1 MLGRVASQGVESAG
15 PALPRIQGS
24 LLPTWSTV
32 SGGRYVLNLPRKA
45 EPGFW
50 MGREKEGERK
60 GSQPRKGDRL
70 YQIKEEERTS
80 MSLGTRPF
88 STWSR

>member
-1 MLGRVASQGVESAG
+1 MLGRMASQGVESAG

-45 EPGFW
+45 EPGFGW
-50 MGREKEGERK
+50 AGKRKVREREVNLGRETDCTKSRRK
-60 GSQPRKGDRL
+60 KG
-70 YQIKEEERTS
+70 
-80 MSLGTRPF
+80 PACP
-88 STWSR
+88 

>member
-1 MLGRVASQGVESAG
+1 MNLSRGMRFWDRWQVRGVSQPGLPCPESRD
-15 PALPRIQGS
+15 PSCLS
-24 LLPTWSTV
+24 STV
-32 SGGRYVLNLPRKA
+32 SGGRCVLNLD
-45 EPGFW
+45 
-50 MGREKEGERK
+50 REKEGERK

-80 MSLGTRPF
+80 VSLGTRPF

>member
-1 MLGRVASQGVESAG
+1 MSQPSLPCPESRD
-15 PALPRIQGS
+15 PSCLS
-24 LLPTWSTV
+24 STV
-32 SGGRYVLNLPRKA
+32 SGGRCVLNLLRKA
-45 EPGFW
+45 GPGFC

-80 MSLGTRPF
+80 VSLGTRSF